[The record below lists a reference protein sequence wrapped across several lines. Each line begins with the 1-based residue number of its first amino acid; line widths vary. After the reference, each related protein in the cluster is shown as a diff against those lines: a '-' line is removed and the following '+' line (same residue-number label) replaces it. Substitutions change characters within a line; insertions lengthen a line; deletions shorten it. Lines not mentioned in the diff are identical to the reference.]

1 MAHMAVV
8 DNRWVEELLKQEE
21 NVATKPC
28 ASKFATVSQAGDQ
41 ETSQKQILQLLFSKK
56 GDS

>member
-1 MAHMAVV
+1 MAVV
-8 DNRWVEELLKQEE
+8 DSRWVEELLKQEE

-56 GDS
+56 DNS